1 MVRPASGGISD
12 MKTRPSLDTAEIAEY
27 ILDQLRKGRS
37 LQEICRDDDM
47 PHRDTVTKWIEQDRE
62 GLAARYRQAR
72 EIVIHIPGRR
82 GYSAETAERF
92 LGEVMIGRTLVEVC
106 GDPGMPDH
114 TTINRWVA
122 TNREGFAERYRS
134 ARQIGR
140 LARAAIPYTPDIADL
155 VLEGLM
161 SGRPLADICDEPD
174 MPSATSVRHWLNN
187 NRDGFTARYWQAR
200 EIGFHAIGD
209 QILQIVD
216 DRRNDWIVLCREDGT
231 LEAILDPERVN
242 RAALRL
248 KARTWL
254 LPRMLP
260 KTFGNRPDFFARP
273 ETDGDYK
280 RDLAEMMKL
289 IDGRTRGLP
298 SEDEPLDDA

>member
-1 MVRPASGGISD
+1 M
-12 MKTRPSLDTAEIAEY
+12 TRPSLYTVEIAEY

-37 LQEICRDDDM
+37 LQEICRDDGM
-47 PHRDTVTKWIEQDRE
+47 PHRETVTQWIKHDRE

-72 EIVIHIPGRR
+72 EIAIHIPGHR
-82 GYSAETAERF
+82 GYSPEIAERF

-122 TNREGFAERYRS
+122 ADREGFAERYRS
-134 ARQIGR
+134 ARQVGR
-140 LARAAIPYTPDIADL
+140 LARAAVPYTPEVADL

-161 SGRPLADICDEPD
+161 SGRPLAEICDEPD

-200 EIGFHAIGD
+200 EIGYHTIGD
-209 QILQIVD
+209 QVLQIVD

-242 RAALRL
+242 RTALRL

-254 LPRMLP
+254 LPKMLP
-260 KTFGNRPDFFARP
+260 RTFGKRPDFYARP
-273 ETDGDYK
+273 ETDSDHQRDDYK

-289 IDGRTRGLP
+289 LDGRTRGLP